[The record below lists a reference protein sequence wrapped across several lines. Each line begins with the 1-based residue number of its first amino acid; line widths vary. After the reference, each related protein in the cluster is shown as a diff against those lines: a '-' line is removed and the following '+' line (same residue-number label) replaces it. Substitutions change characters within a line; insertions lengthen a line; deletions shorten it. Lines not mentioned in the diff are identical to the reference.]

1 MQRRRL
7 AAGIA
12 LTATAGATVGATG
25 NAAAAP
31 ARQRVV
37 YHVGDE
43 GGPDHG
49 AWRTALGN
57 MRNHLDA
64 VGEAHLDL
72 ACVLNAA
79 GVRLLLRAA
88 GDPALAG
95 PVAALR
101 ARGARFLVCANSL
114 RGQGLAREALFEVP
128 EGDIVPAGV
137 VELARLQAEGFA
149 YIRP

>member
-1 MQRRRL
+1 MQRRGL

-12 LTATAGATVGATG
+12 FAAAGP
-25 NAAAAP
+25 AAAAP

-43 GGPDHG
+43 GGPEHA

-64 VGEAHLDL
+64 VGDARLDL
-72 ACVLNAA
+72 ACVLNAT

-88 GDPALAG
+88 EDAAMAAQ
-95 PVAALR
+95 VAALR

-114 RGQGLAREALFEVP
+114 RGQSLAREALFAVP
-128 EGDIVPAGV
+128 EADVVPAGV
-137 VELARLQAEGFA
+137 VELARLQAEGYA

>member
-12 LTATAGATVGATG
+12 LTAAAGT
-25 NAAAAP
+25 AAAAP

-43 GGPDHG
+43 GGPDH
-49 AWRTALGN
+49 AQWRVALGN

-64 VGEAHLDL
+64 VGEANLDL

-88 GDPALAG
+88 EDPALAG
-95 PVAALR
+95 QVAALR
-101 ARGARFLVCANSL
+101 SRGARFLVCANSL
-114 RGQGLAREALFEVP
+114 RGQKLAREALFAVP
-128 EGDIVPAGV
+128 EGNIVPAGV